1 MKANDQARKP
11 TAFTLEEN
19 PQLPIENE
27 AEWAPSRSG
36 CFGEESVTRDG
47 NWTTIH
53 GIVARSTVTITG
65 IS

>member
-47 NWTTIH
+47 N
-53 GIVARSTVTITG
+53 
-65 IS
+65 